1 MPRLTKPASRVV
13 QGNASISTSVA
24 ASAGLAQA
32 NASRD
37 LEVLG
42 KQFFEESKAS
52 YQNSE
57 YTKAMS
63 VATEQFVKESN
74 SRYENPTDDKGNP
87 TFQTLPD
94 DIGEIGSSVRKS
106 ALTNIFD
113 SEVSGRFSAEFDSFV
128 QGQKI
133 KAYGIARE
141 QQLGFSKE
149 ALFTGIQN
157 YKAQAIQ
164 SNPEQ
169 LGMYEN
175 QVQKSLDEAVSTGII
190 TPEQRYALQDDFR
203 STVRIESYR
212 NMIEGDPTSTLAEL
226 MGNDPSLLGLEEAER
241 DRLVGEATMAVMDL
255 DRQEQARQKEL
266 EKQSQ
271 DEINIRILEMK
282 LDMEKGEITQ
292 TDIERARDS
301 IGESNYL
308 KLSTDLVK
316 QHNKGA
322 TARDTAINL
331 GADIDAGKQLTGY
344 TGKQVNDHFLETVKK
359 QADPQSGELPGLEE
373 QAVLALQYRGNIS
386 SLSNR
391 LGASVMNGTGDMT
404 AELNAYAF
412 LAARNPEAISGMSKT
427 EQAIAQVASR
437 HIDNTNMSSEDA
449 IKMARESVLNVD
461 EPVRIERL
469 RESREEDGLEA
480 DEIQDFLIDTFE
492 EGFGFN
498 SVEPGVGEITGDL
511 MRENFL
517 RTGDIK
523 DARALT
529 KSQLKNTVGES
540 SFNGGGRIMLHPPEK
555 VYQHLSK
562 DELHED
568 LLLTV
573 QESNPEIDADN
584 IFIST
589 DAATR
594 GTFVNG
600 TEAVSYPIYTMQD
613 VEGHAIPMPLINEDG
628 TLVRWLVDEGRIMNE
643 RAIKTS
649 EENAGSVEDARSKR
663 DRVIKQQALFQ

>member
-1 MPRLTKPASRVV
+1 
-13 QGNASISTSVA
+13 
-24 ASAGLAQA
+24 
-32 NASRD
+32 
-37 LEVLG
+37 
-42 KQFFEESKAS
+42 
-52 YQNSE
+52 
-57 YTKAMS
+57 
-63 VATEQFVKESN
+63 
-74 SRYENPTDDKGNP
+74 
-87 TFQTLPD
+87 
-94 DIGEIGSSVRKS
+94 
-106 ALTNIFD
+106 
-113 SEVSGRFSAEFDSFV
+113 
-128 QGQKI
+128 
-133 KAYGIARE
+133 
-141 QQLGFSKE
+141 
-149 ALFTGIQN
+149 
-157 YKAQAIQ
+157 
-164 SNPEQ
+164 
-169 LGMYEN
+169 
-175 QVQKSLDEAVSTGII
+175 
-190 TPEQRYALQDDFR
+190 
-203 STVRIESYR
+203 
-212 NMIEGDPTSTLAEL
+212 
-226 MGNDPSLLGLEEAER
+226 
-241 DRLVGEATMAVMDL
+241 
-255 DRQEQARQKEL
+255 
-266 EKQSQ
+266 
-271 DEINIRILEMK
+271 
-282 LDMEKGEITQ
+282 
-292 TDIERARDS
+292 
-301 IGESNYL
+301 
-308 KLSTDLVK
+308 
-316 QHNKGA
+316 
-322 TARDTAINL
+322 
-331 GADIDAGKQLTGY
+331 
-344 TGKQVNDHFLETVKK
+344 
-359 QADPQSGELPGLEE
+359 
-373 QAVLALQYRGNIS
+373 
-386 SLSNR
+386 
-391 LGASVMNGTGDMT
+391 MNGTGDMT

-643 RAIKTS
+643 RAIKNS
-649 EENAGSVEDARSKR
+649 EGLGESVAQARGLRREAAKSRAIPGSN
-663 DRVIKQQALFQ
+663 IGL